1 MLARKNNLMSIKSIY
16 FDIDPSLEGHCCRLL
31 SLGSS
36 HERSVGEIMDRLKG
50 KIALVTGAG
59 QGIGHAI
66 ADRFDAE
73 GAIVIATDIKGTSE
87 TLDVAEPADWD
98 RVVDATIARYGSVD
112 VLVNNAGIVLAYEA
126 IHETEL
132 ATWAK
137 VVAVNQTGTFLGM
150 RAVIPQMLRTGGG
163 SIVNLSSIWG
173 SVGASGAA
181 AYQAAKGAVRNMTK
195 NAAVTY
201 GGAGIRVNSV
211 HPGIIYTPLIAA
223 QPDSMNAAIV
233 AVTPLNRMGRPEDV
247 ANGCLYLAS
256 DEAAFVTGAELAIDG
271 GYLAQ

>member
-1 MLARKNNLMSIKSIY
+1 
-16 FDIDPSLEGHCCRLL
+16 
-31 SLGSS
+31 
-36 HERSVGEIMDRLKG
+36 MDRLKG
-50 KIALVTGAG
+50 KVALVTGAG

-98 RVVDATIARYGSVD
+98 RVVDATIARYGSVN